1 MEDYN
6 VTCTQAVHTARSPI
20 AFETYG
26 AMISFNEDFDLGIKR
41 YWSDDTTSFFSRHST
56 EEKSSL
62 QSAAP
67 STCADSSTIFKPDL
81 GLYLAFGIL
90 SIVGL
95 AASLDA
101 TSIGPALPV

>member
-41 YWSDDTTSFFSRHST
+41 YWSDDTTSFFSTHST